1 MTDTRISKAQ
11 MLHACMIKQQLI
23 ISDFEHEVKQLRTE
37 ITSHEDIASQEH
49 RGTPERN
56 EMLVR
61 MEHELMFLKNESMA
75 LEAIDEDK
83 KSDAVELGAVVVTD
97 QRIFFIS
104 TSVDFAEVNG
114 QCFFGISTKAP
125 IYHAMKGKKE
135 GDCFEFSGVR
145 YRILDVY

>member
-23 ISDFEHEVKQLRTE
+23 ISDFEHEIKHLSSE

-61 MEHELMFLKNESMA
+61 MEHELMFLKNESNI
-75 LEAIDEDK
+75 LEAIDENK
-83 KSDAVELGAVVVTD
+83 VSEEAELGAVVVTD
-97 QRIFFIS
+97 QRIFFIC
-104 TSVDFAEVNG
+104 TSVDLVEVNG
-114 QCFFGISTKAP
+114 QSFFGISTRAP
-125 IYHAMKGKKE
+125 IYHMMKGKKQ
-135 GDCFEFSGVR
+135 GDCFQFSGVR
-145 YRILDVY
+145 YLILDVY

>member
-11 MLHACMIKQQLI
+11 MLHACLIKQQLI
-23 ISDFEHEVKQLRTE
+23 ISDFEHEVKNLRAE
-37 ITSHEDIASQEH
+37 ITRHDDIASQDH

-61 MEHELMFLKNESMA
+61 MEHELMFLKNELMM
-75 LEAIDEDK
+75 LEKIDEDK
-83 KSDAVELGAVVVTD
+83 QSDEVELGAVVVTD

-114 QCFFGISTKAP
+114 QSFFGISTKAP
-125 IYHAMKGKKE
+125 IYHLMKGKKE

-145 YRILDVY
+145 YRILEVY